1 VGYVAQPYR
10 VLYESKGFRSGL
22 SDIRAVVLKPDKTIA
37 GPFVMSE
44 LPGILAGRYCFD
56 YITGPTDQPGEYIVG
71 IFSPSENFQT
81 TYRMPLY
88 APYAT
93 SAQVTNI
100 LNAIDEVGDV
110 VDLISACVL

>member
-1 VGYVAQPYR
+1 MGYVSQPYR

-22 SDIRAVVLKPDKTIA
+22 TDIRAVVLKPDKTIA

-44 LPGILAGRYCFD
+44 LPGILAGRYYFD
-56 YITGPTDQPGEYIVG
+56 YISGTSDQPGEYMIG
-71 IFSPSENFQT
+71 IFSPSEVFQT

-93 SAQVTNI
+93 ADQVTN
-100 LNAIDEVGDV
+100 LSLEFDEVSDV